1 MGLHNDSKSSSTSGY
16 HYDGVDS
23 VEYSREDVSLPH
35 YICSLIFCQSNATSS
50 CSKKEAELGRTKKIK
65 ESDFSDSFIIALQDG
80 LEPEY
85 MKPTEIIRNYKK
97 LNTNKLHKRIER

>member
-1 MGLHNDSKSSSTSGY
+1 VFTVGEA
-16 HYDGVDS
+16 GVN
-23 VEYSREDVSLPH
+23 L
-35 YICSLIFCQSNATSS
+35 SNEGDNLGESPRK
-50 CSKKEAELGRTKKIK
+50 SKKPRFLSA
-65 ESDFSDSFIIALQDG
+65 FALQDG

>member
-1 MGLHNDSKSSSTSGY
+1 MNQRRKKSKDNRICLDSKEK
-16 HYDGVDS
+16 GVAI
-23 VEYSREDVSLPH
+23 SRN
-35 YICSLIFCQSNATSS
+35 SLIF
-50 CSKKEAELGRTKKIK
+50 K
-65 ESDFSDSFIIALQDG
+65 ALQDG

>member
-1 MGLHNDSKSSSTSGY
+1 MYTTCTQLK
-16 HYDGVDS
+16 
-23 VEYSREDVSLPH
+23 
-35 YICSLIFCQSNATSS
+35 Q
-50 CSKKEAELGRTKKIK
+50 KKELDCSNSLFCK
-65 ESDFSDSFIIALQDG
+65 ALQDG

>member
-1 MGLHNDSKSSSTSGY
+1 MATDSAKVSYGVATNIRNWLQIGY
-16 HYDGVDS
+16 NFEMY
-23 VEYSREDVSLPH
+23 
-35 YICSLIFCQSNATSS
+35 
-50 CSKKEAELGRTKKIK
+50 KKEKSRKSLTYRTL
-65 ESDFSDSFIIALQDG
+65 SLALQDG

>member
-1 MGLHNDSKSSSTSGY
+1 MGTFGSLSSFLTHTTSNKNPFY
-16 HYDGVDS
+16 FFK
-23 VEYSREDVSLPH
+23 PPTA
-35 YICSLIFCQSNATSS
+35 CSLRVPYEKEKGVRFLSNSLI
-50 CSKKEAELGRTKKIK
+50 SK
-65 ESDFSDSFIIALQDG
+65 ALQDG